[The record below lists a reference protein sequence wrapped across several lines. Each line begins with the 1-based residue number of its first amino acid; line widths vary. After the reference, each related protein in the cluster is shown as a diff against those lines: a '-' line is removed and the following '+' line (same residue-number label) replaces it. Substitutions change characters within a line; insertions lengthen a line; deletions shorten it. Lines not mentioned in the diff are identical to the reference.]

1 MRLPQPIG
9 FAMTISNT
17 IYIYLRYI
25 VMIRE
30 TILTRKA
37 MKYLQRANE
46 KLKSLKDKQGLV
58 VLAIESSCDETAC
71 AVTRDRVVLANVI
84 ASQIEIHKRFGGVVP
99 EIASRNHT
107 LAIDN
112 VVRQALSDADMT
124 FEDIDCIAVTYGAGL
139 LGALL
144 VGVSYA
150 KALAYALDKPL
161 IAVNHIKGHVA
172 ANYLAKPDLEPPFVC
187 LIASGGHTAVT
198 YVKSLTEIEILGSTQ
213 DDACGE
219 AFDKVARV
227 LGLPYPGGP
236 QVQKLAEQGKPVIEM
251 PTPLKDKH
259 TYDFSYS
266 GIKTAVINYVHNK
279 EQKGEEYSK
288 ADLACSFQE
297 KATDIMVNNAIA
309 CAVDKGV
316 KTLVIAG
323 GVGSNQVLRA
333 KMKTRAEEKGIEV
346 FYPPLG
352 LCTDNAAMIASQA
365 YNMIRCGCEASDIS
379 LDANANVKITD

>member
-1 MRLPQPIG
+1 M
-9 FAMTISNT
+9 N
-17 IYIYLRYI
+17 YL
-25 VMIRE
+25 E
-30 TILTRKA
+30 
-37 MKYLQRANE
+37 RANE
-46 KLKSLKDKQGLV
+46 KLKSLKDKQELV

-71 AVTRDRVVLANVI
+71 AITVGRKILSNVI

-99 EIASRNHT
+99 EIASRNHIV
-107 LAIDN
+107 AIDN
-112 VVRQALSDADMT
+112 VVKQALSDADMS
-124 FEDIDCIAVTYGAGL
+124 FDDVDCIAVTYGAGL

-150 KALAYALDKPL
+150 KALAYSLDKPL

-172 ANYLAKPDLEPPFVC
+172 ANYLAKPDLKPPFVC
-187 LIASGGHTAVT
+187 LIASGGHTAVA
-198 YVKSLTEIEILGSTQ
+198 YVNSLTEIEILGSTQ

-236 QVQKLAEQGKPVIEM
+236 EVQKLAESGKPTIEM

-266 GIKTAVINYVHNK
+266 GIKTAVINYVYNK
-279 EQKGEEYSK
+279 EQKGESVDK

-297 KATDIMVNNAIA
+297 KATDIMVNNAIC

-323 GVGSNQVLRA
+323 GVGANKVLRA
-333 KMKTRAEEKGIEV
+333 KMKAKAEEKGIDV
-346 FYPPLG
+346 FYPPLT
-352 LCTDNAAMIASQA
+352 LCTDNAAMIAAQA
-365 YNMIRCGCEASDIS
+365 YNMVMSGCSASDIN
-379 LDANANVKITD
+379 LDADANVRITD